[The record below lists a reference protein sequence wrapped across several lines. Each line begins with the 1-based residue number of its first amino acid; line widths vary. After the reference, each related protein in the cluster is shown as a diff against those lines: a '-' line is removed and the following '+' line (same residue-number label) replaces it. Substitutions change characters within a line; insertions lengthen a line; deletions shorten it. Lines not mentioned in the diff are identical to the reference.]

1 MNIRCPLFLEKP
13 ARLASL
19 FAVLDPKCVIARM
32 LRQKN
37 CANCCAHRRKTAARL
52 TKKLCKLLRTSPE
65 NRGAP
70 ESQYYETK
78 YVRENPMGAD

>member
-32 LRQKN
+32 LRQKTVQIV
-37 CANCCAHRRKTAARL
+37 AHIAGKPRRA
-52 TKKLCKLLRTSPE
+52 
-65 NRGAP
+65 
-70 ESQYYETK
+70 
-78 YVRENPMGAD
+78 

>member
-52 TKKLCKLLRTSPE
+52 TLDS
-65 NRGAP
+65 
-70 ESQYYETK
+70 
-78 YVRENPMGAD
+78 M

>member
-1 MNIRCPLFLEKP
+1 PSRLRLKWVWLAGLNIRCPLFLEKP
-13 ARLASL
+13 TRLASL

-52 TKKLCKLLRTSPE
+52 TLDS
-65 NRGAP
+65 
-70 ESQYYETK
+70 
-78 YVRENPMGAD
+78 M

>member
-1 MNIRCPLFLEKP
+1 VRLKWVWLAGLNIRCPLLLEKP

-19 FAVLDPKCVIARM
+19 FAVVAPKSGMSRM

-52 TKKLCKLLRTSPE
+52 TLDS
-65 NRGAP
+65 
-70 ESQYYETK
+70 
-78 YVRENPMGAD
+78 M

>member
-32 LRQKN
+32 LRQK
-37 CANCCAHRRKTAARL
+37 
-52 TKKLCKLLRTSPE
+52 KLCKLLRTSPE

>member
-1 MNIRCPLFLEKP
+1 RLKWVWLAGLNIRCSLLLEKP

-19 FAVLDPKCVIARM
+19 FAVVAPKSGMSRM

-52 TKKLCKLLRTSPE
+52 TLDS
-65 NRGAP
+65 
-70 ESQYYETK
+70 
-78 YVRENPMGAD
+78 M